1 MRRRRPQEGAQRPWW
16 RVFGERKNALL
27 WSYLALAVAGVGCF
41 AAFMFLPG
49 LTEGWRAFFLN
60 MGTEIVGIGLVIA
73 LIDTVIRRRE
83 ERQRKR
89 YRSIALQ
96 QLHLPLKNHLR
107 LLSDMYKAS
116 VERKLDSEIASLE
129 DLFSED
135 YFEQITYFNAMG
147 PSGASSG
154 VYQPPI
160 PWFQYLKHESD
171 KFRED
176 LERIV
181 DKYAM
186 HLDPDTLDLVEQL
199 ANSAFINDGRFHL
212 PMVVTSLQSS
222 GHQGP
227 YNHFMAEDHT
237 HTVRDHTRGFTKV
250 VGVYNKE
257 APDDRKVLVRDKR
270 IWADNVA
277 PAVGSSRALYR
288 RSDESKR
295 QAATDRQTDQG
306 AE

>member
-1 MRRRRPQEGAQRPWW
+1 M
-16 RVFGERKNALL
+16 
-27 WSYLALAVAGVGCF
+27 GCF
-41 AAFMFLPG
+41 AAFVFLPG

-89 YRSIALQ
+89 YRSVALQ
-96 QLHLPLKNHLR
+96 QLRLPLKNHLR

-116 VERKLDSEIASLE
+116 VERKPDSEIASLD
-129 DLFSED
+129 DLFNED

-160 PWFQYLKHESD
+160 PWFQYLKYESE

-176 LERIV
+176 LERVV

-199 ANSAFINDGRFHL
+199 ANSAFINHGRFQL
-212 PMVVTSLQSS
+212 PVMVANLQSS
-222 GHQGP
+222 GHQGT
-227 YNHFMAEDHT
+227 YNPFMAEHHM
-237 HTVRDHTRGFTKV
+237 HTVRDHTRVFTKV
-250 VGVYNKE
+250 VDIYNME

-288 RSDESKR
+288 RSDESER
-295 QAATDRQTDQG
+295 QAATDRQTDEG

>member
-1 MRRRRPQEGAQRPWW
+1 LRG
-16 RVFGERKNALL
+16 FALNL
-27 WSYLALAVAGVGCF
+27 
-41 AAFMFLPG
+41 
-49 LTEGWRAFFLN
+49 
-60 MGTEIVGIGLVIA
+60 GTEILGILLTVL
-73 LIDTVIRRRE
+73 LIDAVIRRKE
-83 ERQRKR
+83 ERERAW
-89 YRSIALQ
+89 YRRIALQ
-96 QLHLPLKNHLR
+96 QLRIPLTKHLQ

-116 VERKLDSEIASLE
+116 VERKPDREISSLG

-147 PSGASSG
+147 PSGTSSG

-160 PWFQYLKHESD
+160 RWFQYLKYESE

-237 HTVRDHTRGFTKV
+237 HTVRDHTRVFTKV

-288 RSDESKR
+288 RSDETFLIHPTSLKDP
-295 QAATDRQTDQG
+295 A
-306 AE
+306 